1 LWQVWTFGVRNLPRP
16 VIKNLSD
23 IHHKKSFMQ
32 TLHPTIKQSLI
43 ACLLLAPLLQLL
55 GDSLWV
61 SQDYPFSWS
70 LWREASFIFFIPT
83 GFLLARLVAPKSATW
98 AVIACGFYVVGCIG
112 VVAMM
117 PLFRLG
123 AFYPVQHANEFPT
136 IVQSV
141 LDKGAYAATLFFPGL
156 CFPVSLVLFG
166 IAFLK
171 HRVLPR
177 AFAASFILAGIL
189 FWFGNAM
196 EINPIMVTSDI
207 WLLLLFCGMGY
218 IVLAGN
224 ARHRST
230 ELATGV

>member
-1 LWQVWTFGVRNLPRP
+1 MQNTTN
-16 VIKNLSD
+16 
-23 IHHKKSFMQ
+23 HFMQ

-43 ACLLLAPLLQLL
+43 TCLLLAPLLQLV

-61 SQDYPFSWS
+61 SQAFPFSWS
-70 LWREASFIFFIPT
+70 LWREASFIFFIPI

-98 AVIACGFYVVGCIG
+98 AVVACGFYFVGCIG
-112 VVAMM
+112 VSTMM

-136 IVQSV
+136 VVQSV

-166 IAFLK
+166 VAFVK

-177 AFAASFILAGIL
+177 AMAASFILAGIL

-196 EINPIMVTSDI
+196 EINPLMVASDV
-207 WLLLLFCGMGY
+207 WLLLLFCRVAY
-218 IVLAGN
+218 VVFTN
-224 ARHRST
+224 NVRHST
-230 ELATGV
+230 TDLATNV